1 MLIVQEQTLKLNK
14 IECEDKMRIY
24 NLYLDGRPAREK
36 KPDMFQDFFQ
46 LLQILFSAL
55 YVYLLSN
62 KKKIGI

>member
-1 MLIVQEQTLKLNK
+1 MAGQ
-14 IECEDKMRIY
+14 
-24 NLYLDGRPAREK
+24 REK
-36 KPDMFQDFFQ
+36 KKSDMFQDFFQ

>member
-36 KPDMFQDFFQ
+36 KSDMFQDFFQ

-55 YVYLLSN
+55 YVYIYYLT
-62 KKKIGI
+62 KKIGI

>member
-36 KPDMFQDFFQ
+36 KVGHVSGFFFQ

-62 KKKIGI
+62 KKIGI

>member
-1 MLIVQEQTLKLNK
+1 MQEQTLKLNK

-36 KPDMFQDFFQ
+36 KVGHVSGFFQ

-55 YVYLLSN
+55 YVYLLS